1 MIAKGYKN
9 GQQVKSYA
17 YITDV
22 KYVKKYGFF
31 EFHQKIY
38 KHEIIFVHRPI
49 EIDRVEIYE
58 HGYDKKPI
66 KVVEQEK
73 TL

>member
-9 GQQVKSYA
+9 GQQVKSYT

-22 KYVKKYGFF
+22 KYVKKYGYF

-49 EIDRVEIYE
+49 EVDRVEIFE

-66 KVVEQEK
+66 KVIERGE
-73 TL
+73 